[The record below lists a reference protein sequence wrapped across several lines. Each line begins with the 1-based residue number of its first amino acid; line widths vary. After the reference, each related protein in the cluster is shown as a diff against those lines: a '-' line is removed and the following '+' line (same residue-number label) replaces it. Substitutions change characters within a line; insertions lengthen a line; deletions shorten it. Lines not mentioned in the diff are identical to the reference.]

1 MNAYLFS
8 AIQGAAYGNQFECS
22 TRDADSDEITFSS
35 MRHRNEVGV
44 ADEGEAL
51 LVVSLLN
58 NEGLKARFPEF
69 ATIDGLVIR
78 HRRNDLTDQSV
89 LLGRIFA
96 AAAELPPDE
105 GTVVPERTESQS
117 VVKTRLGQHRYKTAQ
132 LASWDEACAV
142 TGISMPALLRASHAK
157 PWADASDAERLDPAN
172 GLPLAVHLDA
182 LFDAGLISFDTNGA
196 MMVSP
201 DLDDAAIALYDLSS
215 ELHLRH
221 APTEQQEDY
230 LKYHRDHVFR
240 KG

>member
-51 LVVSLLN
+51 LLVSLLN
-58 NEGLKARFPEF
+58 NEGLKARFPEL

-78 HRRNDLTDQSV
+78 HRRNDLTDQTA
-89 LLGRIFA
+89 LLGAVFRA
-96 AAAELPPDE
+96 AASMPPD
-105 GTVVPERTESQS
+105 PSAAAPAPTESRS
-117 VVKTRLGQHRYKTAQ
+117 VVKARLGQHRYKTAQ

-142 TGISMPALLRASHAK
+142 TGISTPALLRASHAK
-157 PWADASDAERLDPAN
+157 PWADASDAERLDPSN

-182 LFDAGLISFDTNGA
+182 LFDAGLVSFDANGA

-201 DLDDAAIALYDLSS
+201 ELDDAAIALYGLSS

-221 APTEQQEDY
+221 APTERQAVY